1 MVSISIK
8 EKRKSAKY
16 HLEALKHPEKGREY
30 IAVCRSRSQVRATN
44 LQWPEFFEGAHDDEV
59 RASES
64 VLAITRCG
72 GGNRRHCAQLSLL
85 KFTQLEQQPL
95 NFISCWRHSVKMKG
109 DDFKKWVSS
118 HLKYCKH
125 SVERQQL
132 QNTFPTYFSASSVTV
147 IFMASDT
154 VILILLL
161 AREFWLNPF
170 VPSRTQNLKWCHCLR
185 YHKTMQY
192 STHKDPEKM
201 AQILHEYNTFQSARI
216 LRNLLHRRALRRWI
230 KYLGLNLKTFEMPSI
245 LARTFSKHQIQK
257 WRPMQK
263 DAKSWRKRVMSVG
276 PAQGAS

>member
-16 HLEALKHPEKGREY
+16 HLEALKHPEKGRDC
-30 IAVCRSRSQVRATN
+30 IAMCRSRSQVRATN

-95 NFISCWRHSVKMKG
+95 NCISCGRQSIKMKG
-109 DDFKKWVSS
+109 DDFLKWVSS

-132 QNTFPTYFSASSVTV
+132 QNTFPTYF
-147 IFMASDT
+147 
-154 VILILLL
+154 LLL
-161 AREFWLNPF
+161 PLQSFSWLQIRLSSSSSLQEN
-170 VPSRTQNLKWCHCLR
+170 SNLTRSCLCAHRTWNGV
-185 YHKTMQY
+185 T
-192 STHKDPEKM
+192 
-201 AQILHEYNTFQSARI
+201 A
-216 LRNLLHRRALRRWI
+216 
-230 KYLGLNLKTFEMPSI
+230 
-245 LARTFSKHQIQK
+245 
-257 WRPMQK
+257 
-263 DAKSWRKRVMSVG
+263 
-276 PAQGAS
+276 